1 MPNIEN
7 IIMILIVSLSLM
19 LNIALVIE
27 RIRAPKVGT
36 LHIDETPTGSLLYS
50 FDVEIP
56 IDDIPK
62 HPAIRLDVKKK
73 GEI

>member
-7 IIMILIVSLSLM
+7 IIMTLIVSLSIM
-19 LNIALVIE
+19 LNIALMIE

-36 LHIDETPTGSLLYS
+36 LNIDETPTGSLLYS

-62 HPAIRLDVKKK
+62 HQAIRLDVKKK

>member
-7 IIMILIVSLSLM
+7 VVMTLIVSLSIM
-19 LNIALVIE
+19 LNIALMIE
-27 RIRAPKVGT
+27 RIRVPKVGT

-73 GEI
+73 GEV

>member
-27 RIRAPKVGT
+27 RVRAPKVGT

-62 HPAIRLDVKKK
+62 HPTIRLDVKKK

>member
-1 MPNIEN
+1 MPNTEN

>member
-7 IIMILIVSLSLM
+7 IIMTLIASLSIM
-19 LNIALVIE
+19 LNIALMIE

-50 FDVEIP
+50 FDVEVP
-56 IDDIPK
+56 IDDIPR
-62 HPAIRLDVKKK
+62 HQAIRLDVKKK